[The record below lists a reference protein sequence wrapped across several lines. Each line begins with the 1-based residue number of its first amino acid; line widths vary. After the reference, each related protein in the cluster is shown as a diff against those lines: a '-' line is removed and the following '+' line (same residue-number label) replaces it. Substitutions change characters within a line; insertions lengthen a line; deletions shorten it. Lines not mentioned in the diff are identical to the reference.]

1 MFWQKKKCMHTSL
14 KLTFNI
20 YRVDITKNKAS
31 GLEANCL
38 WLVKS
43 PPDIMPGHSAAHQTV
58 RLTCKTLSEWN
69 DYLGFLFPS
78 FRIYAILRILWYW
91 FWNSFFKESQ
101 TFNESV
107 GIRDVKMSR
116 PILGVEYL
124 GKQDLGLNYASDS
137 IIISP
142 SDVEQK
148 V

>member
-1 MFWQKKKCMHTSL
+1 M
-14 KLTFNI
+14 
-20 YRVDITKNKAS
+20 
-31 GLEANCL
+31 
-38 WLVKS
+38 
-43 PPDIMPGHSAAHQTV
+43 
-58 RLTCKTLSEWN
+58 
-69 DYLGFLFPS
+69 
-78 FRIYAILRILWYW
+78 
-91 FWNSFFKESQ
+91 KESQ